1 MPCAYPR
8 FHRRPCT
15 GTLAT
20 AAERLASLENSER
33 RAGIYPKQADV
44 QINIVQAHSILTRT
58 CGYLRTIATHSL
70 QPYRGCTF
78 GNALCGVGCYV
89 QHNTFLT
96 RGERWGSFLDARV
109 NAPELYR
116 RQYHK
121 ERSWAERGG
130 RRFVIFMSSSTDPF
144 LPQEQRLGITHALLE
159 AMVEQPPDGL
169 IIQTHT
175 HLVAR
180 YLELYRLLGARCQL
194 RTHISIETDRQCVP
208 GLPPPASPVRRRFE
222 AAHTLREA
230 GVRVVVTVA
239 PLLPIADPDAFF
251 RAIEQSADAV
261 VIDHFIGGD
270 GTANGSRTQG
280 TPLPGAMA
288 ALEPRSIHLSYRE
301 KMVRV
306 AEAIM
311 PGRVG
316 VGIDGFAGRFRRIH
330 D

>member
-1 MPCAYPR
+1 M
-8 FHRRPCT
+8 
-15 GTLAT
+15 
-20 AAERLASLENSER
+20 
-33 RAGIYPKQADV
+33 

-96 RGERWGSFLDARV
+96 RGERWGRFLDARV
-109 NAPELYR
+109 NAPDLYR

-121 ERSWAERGG
+121 ERSWAKQGG

-144 LPQEQRLGITHALLE
+144 LPQEQRFGITRAVLE
-159 AMVEQPPDGL
+159 AMLEQPPDGL

-180 YLELYRLLGARCQL
+180 YLEVYRRLGARCRL
-194 RTHISIETDRQCVP
+194 RTHISIETDRHCVP
-208 GLPPPASPVRRRFE
+208 GLPPPASPVGRRLE
-222 AAHTLREA
+222 AAYMLREA
-230 GVRVVVTVA
+230 GVRVVITVA
-239 PLLPIADPDAFF
+239 PLLPIADPDTFF
-251 RAIEQSADAV
+251 RAIERSADAV

-270 GTANGSRTQG
+270 GTANGSRTWN

-288 ALEPRSIHLSYRE
+288 AVEPSSIHLSYRE
-301 KMVRV
+301 QMVAV

-316 VGIDGFAGRFRRIH
+316 VGIDGFAGRFRGAG